1 MSAETAASDVD
12 YNAVWTGAWDDMR
25 RYGPMAR
32 HSRRLMKRITD
43 DLTPASILD
52 IGGGEGSLLQALAA
66 DHPNASM
73 TGTDLAATAVELAR
87 KRMPQAS
94 FAVLDVVKERL
105 PQTFDLVVCADVVE
119 HIDDDQS
126 AIDNMAA
133 MTNAGGHV
141 VVATLQGRMRAFEK
155 GVGHVRNYAH
165 GELEEKM
172 RRAGLTIDRVI
183 AWGFP
188 FYSPLYRDFL
198 DAVDSRGTTGQFG
211 LVRRFIC
218 HGLYTLFLLNSHR
231 RGDYLFVRAR
241 KAASSRS

>member
-1 MSAETAASDVD
+1 MNTPAPPDVD

-32 HSRRLMKRITD
+32 HSRRLMRRMTD
-43 DLTPASILD
+43 DLNPASILD
-52 IGGGEGSLLQALAA
+52 IGGGEGSLLQALSAA
-66 DHPNASM
+66 HPNAKM

-87 KRMPQAS
+87 KQMPQAE
-94 FAVLDVVKERL
+94 FAVLDVVKDRL
-105 PQTFDLVVCADVVE
+105 PARFDLVVCADVVE

-126 AIDNMAA
+126 ALNNMAA

-141 VVATLQGRMRAFEK
+141 VVATLQGRMRNFEK
-155 GVGHVRNYAH
+155 DVGHVRNYIP

-172 RRAGLTIDRVI
+172 RRAGLVIDRVI

-188 FYSPLYRDFL
+188 FYAPLYRDFL
-198 DAVDSRGTTGQFG
+198 DMTGSKGTTGKFG
-211 LVRRFIC
+211 LVRRLIC
-218 HGLYTLFLLNSHR
+218 HGLYMLFLLNRHT

-241 KAASSRS
+241 KP

>member
-1 MSAETAASDVD
+1 MSTSAAPDLD

-32 HSRRLMKRITD
+32 HSRRLMRRMTD
-43 DLTPASILD
+43 DLNPASILD
-52 IGGGEGSLLQALAA
+52 IGGGEGSLLQALSAA
-66 DHPNASM
+66 HPNAKM

-87 KRMPQAS
+87 QRMPQAE
-94 FAVLDVVKERL
+94 FAVLDVVKDRL
-105 PQTFDLVVCADVVE
+105 PKSFDLVVCADVVE

-126 AIDNMAA
+126 ALNNMAA
-133 MTNAGGHV
+133 MTHAGGHV
-141 VVATLQGRMRAFEK
+141 VVATLQGRMRNFEK
-155 GVGHVRNYAH
+155 DVGHVRNYIP

-172 RRAGLTIDRVI
+172 RRAGLVIDRVI

-198 DAVDSRGTTGQFG
+198 DMTGSKGTTGKFG
-211 LVRRFIC
+211 LVRRLIC
-218 HGLYTLFLLNSHR
+218 HGLYTLFLLNRHS

-241 KAASSRS
+241 KP

>member
-1 MSAETAASDVD
+1 MNTAASSDVD

-32 HSRRLMKRITD
+32 HSRRLMLRMTH
-43 DLTPASILD
+43 DLAPRSILD
-52 IGGGEGSLLQALAA
+52 IGGGEGSLLQTLGAA
-66 DHPNASM
+66 HPSAKM

-87 KRMPQAS
+87 KQMPQAE
-94 FAVLDVVKERL
+94 FAVLDVTKEKL
-105 PQTFDLVVCADVVE
+105 PQSFDLVVCADVVE
-119 HIDDDQS
+119 HIEDDQS
-126 AIDNMAA
+126 ALDNMAA
-133 MTNAGGHV
+133 MTTAGGHV
-141 VVATLQGRMRAFEK
+141 VVATLQGRMRRFEK
-155 GVGHVRNYAH
+155 DVGHVRNYAH

-172 RRAGLTIDRVI
+172 RRAGLAIDRVI

-198 DAVDSRGTTGQFG
+198 DMVDSRGTTGKFG
-211 LVRRFIC
+211 LVRRLIC

-241 KAASSRS
+241 KTS

>member
-1 MSAETAASDVD
+1 MTERSAAPEVD

-32 HSRRLMKRITD
+32 HSRRLMRRLTD

-52 IGGGEGSLLQALAA
+52 IGGGEGSLLQTLARA
-66 DHPNASM
+66 HPGAKM
-73 TGTDLAATAVELAR
+73 MGTDLAETAVALAR
-87 KRMPQAS
+87 RQMPEAE

-105 PQTFDLVVCADVVE
+105 PRSFDLIVCADVVE

-126 AIDNMAA
+126 ALNNMAA
-133 MTNAGGHV
+133 MTNSGGHV
-141 VVATLQGRMRAFEK
+141 VVATLQGRMRNFEK

-165 GELEEKM
+165 GELEEKI
-172 RRAGLTIDRVI
+172 RRAGLVIDRVI

-198 DAVDSRGTTGQFG
+198 NMVDSKGTTGTFG
-211 LVRRFIC
+211 PMRRLIC
-218 HGLYTLFLLNSHR
+218 HGLYTLFLLNSHS

-241 KAASSRS
+241 KP